1 MVRILK
7 VEEAR
12 QSVLLRPVLDDA
24 IAPESALHKLN
35 QVTGREVRTAVEGV
49 SYIVQDVRQQ
59 GDQAVR
65 FYSREL
71 DEQELQTLEVS
82 SEQIEAAYGRIDEA
96 LRLALEHS
104 AKRIR
109 NFHEQQLVAEQ
120 GWMANEGDSR
130 LGQLVR
136 PLQRIGI
143 YVPGGQA
150 LYPSS
155 VLMAAIPA
163 QVAGVEEIVMI
174 SPPSRARLAS
184 PSPSLAGKTPSP
196 NVGRGG
202 MGVRAEIADVI
213 LAAAKIAG
221 VQRVF
226 QIGGAQGVAALAY
239 GTESVPKVDKIL
251 GPGGLFTVLAMR
263 QVFGATGIAGLPGPT
278 ETLLIADDSA
288 DPVLVAADLLA
299 QAEHDVLASAVLLT
313 PSRQLADE
321 VAKEV
326 MIQLAVLP
334 RRKIIEGSLQRG
346 SAIVLT
352 ADLDEAMVL
361 ANEYA
366 PEHLCLLTEDPWP
379 LVDQVQHAGGI
390 FVGETACEA
399 LGDYIVGPSHIMPTS
414 RTARFNSPV
423 NVRDF
428 QKVISV
434 FGVGPQTL
442 RDTGSDA
449 IRIAEAEGLH
459 AHAEAIRKRL

>member
-1 MVRILK
+1 MIRILT
-7 VEEAR
+7 VEEAHK
-12 QSVLLRPVLDDA
+12 SVLLRPILDDT
-24 IAPESALHKLN
+24 IAPESALHKLSE
-35 QVTGREVRTAVEGV
+35 VTGREVRTAIEGV
-49 SYIVQDVRQQ
+49 AYIVKDVRQQ
-59 GDQAVR
+59 GDEAVR

-71 DEQELQTLEVS
+71 DGQTLDMLEVS
-82 SEQIEAAYGRIDEA
+82 SEQVDTAYNRIDDT
-96 LRLALEHS
+96 LRLAMEHS

-109 NFHEQQLVAEQ
+109 NFHEQQLAVEK
-120 GWMANEGDSR
+120 GWMADVGDSR

-136 PLQRIGI
+136 PLERVGI

-163 QVAGVEEIVMI
+163 QVAGVKEIVMI

-184 PSPSLAGKTPSP
+184 PPLALRQAQGTT
-196 NVGRGG
+196 
-202 MGVRAEIADVI
+202 AEIADVI

-221 VQRVF
+221 VQRIF
-226 QIGGAQGVAALAY
+226 QIGGAQGIAALAY

-263 QVFGATGIAGLPGPT
+263 QVFGSTGIAGLPGPT
-278 ETLLIADDSA
+278 ETLLIADESA
-288 DPVLVAADLLA
+288 SPALLAADLLA
-299 QAEHDVLASAVLLT
+299 QAEHDVLASALLLT
-313 PSRQLADE
+313 PSPKLATH

-326 MIQLAVLP
+326 AIQLAVLP
-334 RRKIIEGSLQRG
+334 RRNIVEGSLQRG

-352 ADLDEAMVL
+352 ADLDEAMDL

-366 PEHLCLLTEDPWP
+366 PEHLCLLTEDPWS

-423 NVRDF
+423 NIRDF

-434 FGVGPQTL
+434 FGVGPETL
-442 RDTGSDA
+442 RDTGPDA

>member
-1 MVRILK
+1 MVRILN

-12 QSVLLRPVLDDA
+12 QSVLLRPVLDDTV
-24 IAPESALHKLN
+24 APESALRKLS
-35 QVTGREVRTAVEGV
+35 QVTGREVRTAAEGV
-49 SYIVQDVRQQ
+49 AYIVKDVRQK

-71 DEQELQTLEVS
+71 DGQALEALEVS
-82 SEQIEAAYGRIDEA
+82 SEQVEAAYGRIDDE

-120 GWMANEGDSR
+120 GWMADVGDSR

-136 PLQRIGI
+136 PLERVGI
-143 YVPGGQA
+143 YAPGGQA

-155 VLMAAIPA
+155 VLMAAVPA
-163 QVAGVEEIVMI
+163 QVAGVKEIIMI

-184 PSPSLAGKTPSP
+184 PRPPLTPP
-196 NVGRGG
+196 NNRGG
-202 MGVRAEIADVI
+202 TSNLPGTEGSEVADVI

-226 QIGGAQGVAALAY
+226 QIGGAQGIAALAY

-278 ETLLIADDSA
+278 ETLLVADESA

-299 QAEHDVLASAVLLT
+299 QAEHDVLASALLLT
-313 PSRQLADE
+313 PSRELADHVAQE
-321 VAKEV
+321 VTA
-326 MIQLAVLP
+326 QLAVLP

-352 ADLDEAMVL
+352 ADVDEAIVL

-366 PEHLCLLTEDPWP
+366 PEHLCLLTEDPWS
-379 LVDQVQHAGGI
+379 LIDQVQHAGGI

-423 NVRDF
+423 NIRDF

-434 FGVGPQTL
+434 FGVGAQTL
-442 RDTGSDA
+442 RDTGADA
-449 IRIAEAEGLH
+449 IRIAEAEGLQ